1 MSVSCCLFVDRSSQI
16 QHLDDS
22 CRTEIKVLTKDLNQF
37 CIRKFSCSECIN
49 CDRCRLCNTDCIR
62 KLNLTFLSK
71 SCCYNIL
78 CCITCCISCR
88 TVYLCTVLSGES
100 TATVTSHSAVSI
112 NDDLTSC
119 QSTVSVWST
128 DHETSCRVYEELC
141 LFVYEF
147 CRNDLIEYIFLNIL
161 MNLLL
166 SHIRVMLCRKNNCI
180 QTLYRTVFVV
190 LYCNLCLS
198 IRTKVSKCS
207 VFTNLCQLTCKLMS
221 HCNRVRHILFCLI
234 RSITEHHTLVS
245 CSDRLD
251 VFI

>member
-49 CDRCRLCNTDCIR
+49 CDRCRLCNTDCIG

-100 TATVTSHSAVSI
+100 TAAVTSCSAISP
-112 NDDLTSC
+112 
-119 QSTVSVWST
+119 
-128 DHETSCRVYEELC
+128 
-141 LFVYEF
+141 
-147 CRNDLIEYIFLNIL
+147 
-161 MNLLL
+161 L
-166 SHIRVMLCRKNNCI
+166 SPCGPPITKRPVGFMKN
-180 QTLYRTVFVV
+180 
-190 LYCNLCLS
+190 
-198 IRTKVSKCS
+198 
-207 VFTNLCQLTCKLMS
+207 
-221 HCNRVRHILFCLI
+221 
-234 RSITEHHTLVS
+234 LVS
-245 CSDRLD
+245 SSTSSAGIISSNTYFL
-251 VFI
+251 ISS